1 MKTIILDS
9 RYRSLPSPQS
19 SIGQHGLEHTFEKCE
34 YLNSSHAPEVLVL
47 DNSAASYKGHMPPQI
62 FFSHFYLI
70 TYVIYLLVTCELK
83 AETKA
88 DTTYKRVPISGSF
101 CLL

>member
-1 MKTIILDS
+1 
-9 RYRSLPSPQS
+9 
-19 SIGQHGLEHTFEKCE
+19 
-34 YLNSSHAPEVLVL
+34 
-47 DNSAASYKGHMPPQI
+47 MPPQI